1 MREKVAVTRH
11 ALQEAP
17 QNDGGGS
24 ASHRPSGRRFLL
36 LAVLACVGVLAL
48 GAGSAQAFQGFTFS
62 FGSQGSGAGEFN
74 NPQGVAIDQSTGD
87 VYVVDA
93 SNFRV
98 EKFTP
103 DVSSQT
109 ANFDLAFGDGVNN
122 SGSGNANICTTSC
135 TIGTQG
141 SSPGQFDNPVYVAV
155 DNSGVLRRAM
165 FMSVIRATTPS
176 PSSTHPGTSFRVGP
190 GPAS

>member
-1 MREKVAVTRH
+1 MREKVAVTRR

-24 ASHRPSGRRFLL
+24 ASHRPSSRRFLL

-135 TIGTQG
+135 TIGTQVRPRG
-141 SSPGQFDNPVYVAV
+141 SS
-155 DNSGVLRRAM
+155 
-165 FMSVIRATTPS
+165 TTPCTWR
-176 PSSTHPGTSFRVGP
+176 STTPGCFAGRCLCR
-190 GPAS
+190 